1 MPEDT
6 SRLTVYNQAIPKING
21 GRSGLKKLLLIL
33 VIVFAFTGTQGL
45 AQTSDVNVFQPH
57 DKADGAS

>member
-1 MPEDT
+1 M
-6 SRLTVYNQAIPKING
+6 
-21 GRSGLKKLLLIL
+21 KKLLLTL

-45 AQTSDVNVFQPH
+45 AQTSDGNVFQPD

>member
-6 SRLTVYNQAIPKING
+6 SRLKQKQKSMGAIRNEKTSFNF
-21 GRSGLKKLLLIL
+21 SVVL
-33 VIVFAFTGTQGL
+33 AFTGTQGL
-45 AQTSDVNVFQPH
+45 AQTSDVNVFQPD